1 MKSKIVADEMY
12 KGYHCVVRYLYNE
25 TIFMES
31 LPKEFR
37 DIYHWYCGYV
47 SIPKSSPLYGVDIDD
62 DVIYLIDVHGGITY
76 ADNLAPEYEEDEF
89 FLGFDCNHY
98 GDNPSVQN
106 KDFVLSECKK
116 LVDQIIDLDK

>member
-12 KGYHCVVRYLYNE
+12 KGYHCIVRYLYNE
-25 TIFMES
+25 TIFMKS

-37 DIYHWYCGYV
+37 DLYHWYCGYV
-47 SIPKSSPLYGVDIDD
+47 SIPKSSSLYGVDIDD
-62 DVIYLIDVHGGITY
+62 VICSLDVHGGITY
-76 ADNLAPEYEEDEF
+76 AGNLPTECEKDEF
-89 FLGFDCNHY
+89 FLVFDCNHY
-98 GDNPSVQN
+98 GDNPNVQN